1 MQDSDVVL
9 SLPRPVEG
17 VRRKGVRWKAV
28 TLLVTSVVVF
38 YLVLGPLFIALI
50 ATFREK
56 DTLPLEAGP
65 FTFVNYARVFLDP
78 ATWTLMVNTLVFAGG
93 SLIIGMGLAIV
104 FSWLIERSDLPYH
117 ELMFSLIIAPMAMPG
132 MMAAIAWIFL
142 LDPRIGLINLILRGT
157 LGLDIMKGPLNIYTL
172 WGMIFVEGIRMV
184 PTIFLMI
191 SGSFRSMDPSLE
203 EASRVAGKSNW
214 VTTIRITLPLMWPAI
229 MAALLYYLIVAME
242 VFEVPG
248 VLGLT
253 AGIHVFST
261 RIYWAVNPSIGGLP
275 DYGLASTL
283 GLLLIAISV
292 VLIWL
297 YYRTTKKTYR
307 FVTVT
312 GKGFRPQ
319 RVRLGRWKYAARLL
333 CAFYFAVALALPL
346 FILLWTSLHKFYLP
360 PSWAGLMNMTVD
372 SYLELVRYPAV
383 WKALINTILLAL
395 LTGTATMAISFFV
408 AWFLVRSR
416 SGLTRT
422 LDTVSFLPHALP
434 TIVLA
439 LAVMLL
445 YLSFRN
451 PFYGTIVIISI
462 ALTTRYLAYGS
473 RTMAAG
479 ILQIHPELEEASRV
493 AGVSWLRTYGYI
505 VLPLAAPAFINGWI
519 WVAIHAA
526 RELSADLM
534 LFTPSSVV
542 ISTKVWLM
550 WEGGKES
557 TASALAVILIL
568 VLIIL
573 SWGGR
578 VALGKLR
585 SF

>member
-1 MQDSDVVL
+1 VQDSDVVL

-395 LTGTATMAISFFV
+395 LTGTATMAISFFCGMV
-408 AWFLVRSR
+408 FGAE
-416 SGLTRT
+416 
-422 LDTVSFLPHALP
+422 SFRANSNPRHSLFFTPRLAYNCIGACGYVALP
-434 TIVLA
+434 FFPQPFLRYHRHHFNCPDYSVLSLW
-439 LAVMLL
+439 LAHHGGRYSSDTSRAGGGFTSRWCQLVEDLWIHRPAIGSTCLHQWLDMGCH
-445 YLSFRN
+445 SCCQ
-451 PFYGTIVIISI
+451 GTI
-462 ALTTRYLAYGS
+462 RGS
-473 RTMAAG
+473 DAFY
-479 ILQIHPELEEASRV
+479 PLECRHLNKGMGNV
-493 AGVSWLRTYGYI
+493 
-505 VLPLAAPAFINGWI
+505 
-519 WVAIHAA
+519 
-526 RELSADLM
+526 
-534 LFTPSSVV
+534 
-542 ISTKVWLM
+542 
-550 WEGGKES
+550 
-557 TASALAVILIL
+557 
-568 VLIIL
+568 
-573 SWGGR
+573 GGR
-578 VALGKLR
+578 
-585 SF
+585 